1 MIRFINLRYKINIL
15 VLCFIIFVLVYVMMF
30 WVFYF
35 LFGYDCLKFF
45 G

>member
-35 LFGYDCLKFF
+35 LFGYDYLKFF